1 MLSYD
6 GDSLTRETIESSN
19 NLKLH
24 KRRLRWDIK
33 KKVFTERVSKP
44 WNRLPREAMI
54 PGITVPGNVQKPVR
68 WVVQGH
74 GLRVDLAVLDYW
86 LDLILEDIT
95 NHIVS
100 MKFRLQ
106 LEINIGGQFEN
117 DILGC
122 VFLLRNNVLCLRFIK

>member
-1 MLSYD
+1 
-6 GDSLTRETIESSN
+6 
-19 NLKLH
+19 
-24 KRRLRWDIK
+24 
-33 KKVFTERVSKP
+33 
-44 WNRLPREAMI
+44 MI

-95 NHIVS
+95 SHIVS